1 MATHRQIIAKALF
14 AGALAFGLFVEQAAA
29 AGADDVDPNPF
40 RGLSCNCP
48 NTTTSDS
55 PAALG
60 EIHRGLREG
69 HTAWLPDL
77 PA

>member
-1 MATHRQIIAKALF
+1 MATHRQMIAKALF
-14 AGALAFGLFVEQAAA
+14 AGALAFGLFVEQSAP

-40 RGLSCNCP
+40 RGLSCSCP
-48 NTTTSDS
+48 TTSADN